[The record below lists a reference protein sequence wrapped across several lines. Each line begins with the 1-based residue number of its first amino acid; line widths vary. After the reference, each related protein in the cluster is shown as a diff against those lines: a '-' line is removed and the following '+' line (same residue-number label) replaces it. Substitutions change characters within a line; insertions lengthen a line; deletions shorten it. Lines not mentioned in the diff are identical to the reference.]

1 MTIQEDSLPA
11 NKSCDVAVKALVGGQ
26 FKFPDGSILVSA
38 VYAVSLT
45 RKLLKPALIAMQHC
59 IDVQSEEHS
68 KSLQFVIA
76 SCSQK
81 TLSYEFT
88 AVPGGTFY
96 PGSQYGA
103 IYRQKFS
110 MIGTS
115 YNKPPESIPG
125 KTIYMYIQSTLLI

>member
-45 RKLLKPALIAMQHC
+45 RKLLKSALIAIQHC
-59 IDVQSEEHS
+59 VDIQNEEHS

-81 TLSYEFT
+81 MLPYEFT
-88 AVPGGTFY
+88 VVPGGNFY
-96 PGSQYGA
+96 PGSLYGG
-103 IYRQKFS
+103 IYRQTFS
-110 MIGTS
+110 MIGTC

-125 KTIYMYIQSTLLI
+125 RHINLGA